1 MICKEN
7 MYRKCI
13 LLYHGRIM
21 QTQMPS
27 ELPVMLPETLDF
39 MRQVELN
46 RSIEGVYPLSKFAR
60 LSDAL
65 LGNEGYITAKLEFTN
80 SVGFASL
87 KGTVSAKL
95 LLQCQ
100 RCLEPVETELSG
112 RFKFALVS
120 SEEEIELLPEEFEPY
135 MLEGEEQSIIELIE
149 DELLLCLPM
158 VTIHEDDCSEYM
170 MKQNRVMTAEIKT
183 DREAENPFAAL
194 KVLKDELNDK
204 VN

>member
-1 MICKEN
+1 
-7 MYRKCI
+7 MYRTGI

-46 RSIEGVYPLSKFAR
+46 RSIEGVYPISKLPR
-60 LSDAL
+60 LAEAL
-65 LGNEGYITAKLEFTN
+65 LSNEGYITAKLEFTS

-87 KGTVSAKL
+87 KGSVSAKL
-95 LLQCQ
+95 LIECQ

-112 RFKFALVS
+112 RFKFALIS

-135 MLEGEEQSIIELIE
+135 MLEGEEQSVIELIE

-170 MKQNRVMTAEIKT
+170 MKQNRTVKAAI
-183 DREAENPFAAL
+183 EAEKEVEHPFAAL
-194 KVLKDELNDK
+194 KNLKDNLNDK